1 MVEWTSAGPI
11 LLIFALGYLAII
23 FEEPLRINKTASAL
37 VTAVSAW
44 TCLFLTQPGGS
55 ERHLSELAHHMEA
68 VSEIVFFLLA
78 AMAIVELIDS
88 HRGFRAIT
96 QLIRTRNRRVLLWIV
111 GLVSFGLSAV
121 LDNLTTTIVMISLL
135 RKLLPVREER
145 LMMGAAVVVAANAGG
160 AWTPIGDVTT
170 TMLWIGNRI
179 SSLPT
184 MAALFIP
191 SIAGLL
197 AYLALGSRKVKGVIP
212 ADEHHEPMPMEPG
225 VRLVLPL
232 GLLALVFVPV
242 FKTLTGLPPYMGAL
256 VGLGILWMATDL
268 LHHRH
273 EARQHLRI
281 PHILSRIDTPGV
293 LFFLGILMA
302 VAALE
307 TTGVL
312 QALALWLNAHLSSEL
327 LLASIIGIVSAIID
341 NVPLV
346 AATMGMYDVTVR
358 PMDSSFWQ
366 LIALAAGTGG
376 SILSIGSAAGVA
388 LMGME
393 GVSFLWYLRN
403 ASLFALISFAA
414 GLLAYALIGLL

>member
-37 VTAVSAW
+37 VTAVGAW
-44 TCLFLTQPGGS
+44 TCLFLNQPGGS
-55 ERHLSELAHHMEA
+55 EQHLTALAHHMEA
-68 VSEIVFFLLA
+68 VSEIIFFLLA

-96 QLIRTRNRRVLLWIV
+96 QLIQTRNRRALLWIV
-111 GLVSFGLSAV
+111 GFVSFGLSAI

-135 RKLLPVREER
+135 RKLLPVRADR
-145 LMMGAAVVVAANAGG
+145 IMMAAAVVVAANAGG

-184 MAALFIP
+184 MAALLVP
-191 SIAGLL
+191 SLAGLL
-197 AYLALGSRKVKGVIP
+197 TYLALSSTTIKGVIP
-212 ADEHHEPMPMEPG
+212 ADEHHDPLPMEPG

-242 FKTLTGLPPYMGAL
+242 FKTTTGLPPYMGAL

-307 TTGVL
+307 TTGL
-312 QALALWLNAHLSSEL
+312 LSSLALWLNTHVSSEL
-327 LLASIIGIVSAIID
+327 ILSSLIGIISALID

-346 AATMGMYDVTVR
+346 AATMGMYDVSLK

-403 ASLFALISFAA
+403 ASLFAFLSFAA
-414 GLLAYALIGLL
+414 GMLAYALIRLL